1 MGNYDFISKILCPV
15 LLVILVLGGFWVV
28 SERQEQGREIQ
39 RYQQELAKQKET
51 LVENEQRLEKFSK
64 QTETAPKETNN
75 EGLITATSQ
84 LFSAV
89 FDYHS
94 DREKESVKARKEQ
107 ASAYANQQ
115 ALNGLFPK
123 DADTI
128 TPSVTTVSRLERE
141 PEVYVMASEKQEI
154 KALVMVEYSVTIA
167 GSNAQKGTF
176 MYKVSFDPTAKQFTS
191 VKNLGEIHVP

>member
-75 EGLITATSQ
+75 EGLITATSH

-94 DREKESVKARKEQ
+94 DREKKA
-107 ASAYANQQ
+107 S
-115 ALNGLFPK
+115 
-123 DADTI
+123 
-128 TPSVTTVSRLERE
+128 
-141 PEVYVMASEKQEI
+141 KQER
-154 KALVMVEYSVTIA
+154 
-167 GSNAQKGTF
+167 N
-176 MYKVSFDPTAKQFTS
+176 KQAPMRTN
-191 VKNLGEIHVP
+191 KH

>member
-15 LLVILVLGGFWVV
+15 LLGLLVLGGFWVV

-39 RYQQELAKQKET
+39 RYQQELAKQKEL
-51 LVENEQRLEKFSK
+51 LVEKEQRLEQFSK

-75 EGLITATSQ
+75 EGLITATSH

-123 DADTI
+123 DAETI
-128 TPSVTTVSRLERE
+128 TPSVTTVSCLESA
-141 PEVYVMASEKQEI
+141 PEIYLMASEKQTI

-191 VKNLGEIHVP
+191 VKNLGDIHVP

>member
-75 EGLITATSQ
+75 EGLITATSH

-128 TPSVTTVSRLERE
+128 PPSVTTVSRLERE

>member
-1 MGNYDFISKILCPV
+1 MGNYDFISKILCPI
-15 LLVILVLGGFWVV
+15 LLVILVFGGFWFG
-28 SERQEQGREIQ
+28 SERQEQGRKIQ

-64 QTETAPKETNN
+64 QTETAPKETSN
-75 EGLITATSQ
+75 EGLITATKH

-107 ASAYANQQ
+107 ASTFANQQ
-115 ALNGLFPK
+115 ALNELFPK

-141 PEVYVMASEKQEI
+141 PEIYVMASEKQEI
-154 KALVMVEYSVTIA
+154 KALVMVEYSITIA
-167 GSNAQKGTF
+167 GSGTQKGTF
-176 MYKVSFDPTAKQFTS
+176 MYKVSLDSTAKQFTS
-191 VKNLGEIHVP
+191 IKNLGEIHVS

>member
-51 LVENEQRLEKFSK
+51 LVENEQRLEKFSM

-75 EGLITATSQ
+75 EGLITATSH

>member
-15 LLVILVLGGFWVV
+15 LLVILVLGGFWFVY
-28 SERQEQGREIQ
+28 ERQEQGREIQ

-64 QTETAPKETNN
+64 QTETIPKETNN
-75 EGLITATSQ
+75 EGLITATSH

-107 ASAYANQQ
+107 ASAFANQQ

-141 PEVYVMASEKQEI
+141 PEIYLMASEKQEI

>member
-1 MGNYDFISKILCPV
+1 MGNDAFISKMLCLV
-15 LLVILVLGGFWVV
+15 LLGLLVLGGFWVV

-39 RYQQELAKQKET
+39 RYQQELAKQKEL
-51 LVENEQRLEKFSK
+51 LVEKEQRLEQFSK

-75 EGLITATSQ
+75 EGLITATSH

-123 DADTI
+123 DAETI
-128 TPSVTTVSRLERE
+128 TPSVTTVSRLESA
-141 PEVYVMASEKQEI
+141 PEIYLMASEKQTI

-191 VKNLGEIHVP
+191 VKNLGDIHVP

>member
-75 EGLITATSQ
+75 EGLITATSH

-107 ASAYANQQ
+107 ASTFANQQ

-141 PEVYVMASEKQEI
+141 PEIYLMASEKQEI

>member
-75 EGLITATSQ
+75 EGLITATSH

-176 MYKVSFDPTAKQFTS
+176 MYKVLFDPTAKQFTS

>member
-75 EGLITATSQ
+75 EGLITATSH

-141 PEVYVMASEKQEI
+141 PEIYVMASEKQEI

>member
-1 MGNYDFISKILCPV
+1 MDNYDFISKIGCPV
-15 LLVILVLGGFWVV
+15 LLILLVLGGFWFV
-28 SERQEQGREIQ
+28 SERKEQGREIQ
-39 RYQQELAKQKET
+39 RYQQALAKQKET
-51 LVENEQRLEKFSK
+51 LVETEQRLEKFSK
-64 QTETAPKETNN
+64 QTETKPKETSN
-75 EGLITATSQ
+75 EGLVTATSQ

-107 ASAYANQQ
+107 ASAFANQQ

-128 TPSVTTVSRLERE
+128 TPSVITVSRLERE
-141 PEVYVMASEKQEI
+141 PEIYVMASEKQEI
-154 KALVMVEYSVTIA
+154 KALVLVEYSVTIA

-176 MYKVSFDPTAKQFTS
+176 MYKVSFDPIAKQFTA
-191 VKNLGEIHVP
+191 VKNLGDIHVP

>member
-15 LLVILVLGGFWVV
+15 LLVILVLGGFWFV

-64 QTETAPKETNN
+64 QKETAPKETNN
-75 EGLITATSQ
+75 EGLVTATSH
-84 LFSAV
+84 LFSTV

-107 ASAYANQQ
+107 ASTFANQQ

-141 PEVYVMASEKQEI
+141 PEIYLMASEKQEI

>member
-75 EGLITATSQ
+75 EGLITATSH

>member
-1 MGNYDFISKILCPV
+1 MGNYDFISKILCPI

-75 EGLITATSQ
+75 EGLITATSH